1 MFDWL
6 RRWLL
11 RRTFSKYGVR
21 ISDEEAKVM
30 FKSGWKTTEFW
41 ITVLTIIVK
50 VTGIV
55 DLPVEAIAA
64 VAAYVLSRGWA
75 KSAQ

>member
-1 MFDWL
+1 
-6 RRWLL
+6 
-11 RRTFSKYGVR
+11 
-21 ISDEEAKVM
+21 M

-41 ITVLTIIVK
+41 ITVLTIVVK

>member
-11 RRTFSKYGVR
+11 RRSFSKYGVR
-21 ISDEEAKVM
+21 ISNQEAQVM

-41 ITVLTIIVK
+41 ITVLTIVVK

-75 KSAQ
+75 KSTQ

>member
-21 ISDEEAKVM
+21 ISNQEAQVM